1 MVFLRT
7 RDSWKAVSGAAPPRL
22 SGEDATASI
31 AERGT
36 RARVGFNDRSDNI
49 IGRLWTPLGP
59 VPLASDASGSRVQD
73 YHQVAGRA
81 TTVAIDPGDLTS
93 NPVYISGAQ
102 AGLEVDE
109 CRQQPGYGRGVD
121 AGHG

>member
-1 MVFLRT
+1 
-7 RDSWKAVSGAAPPRL
+7 
-22 SGEDATASI
+22 
-31 AERGT
+31 
-36 RARVGFNDRSDNI
+36 
-49 IGRLWTPLGP
+49 LGP